1 MIIAAVLYCLMRRKK
16 KQKKNS
22 NSQYVPGLEDL
33 IEMRT
38 RTHSGGAESRGN
50 RDLLELGKERL
61 LFVFNMKSYR
71 FQTILLRLVGRKA
84 ARTGSK
90 APTMYYDISCMF
102 KRATEIKIIPIRFQ

>member
-61 LFVFNMKSYR
+61 LFEFNVKVLVSKR
-71 FQTILLRLVGRKA
+71 FYCAL
-84 ARTGSK
+84 
-90 APTMYYDISCMF
+90 
-102 KRATEIKIIPIRFQ
+102 